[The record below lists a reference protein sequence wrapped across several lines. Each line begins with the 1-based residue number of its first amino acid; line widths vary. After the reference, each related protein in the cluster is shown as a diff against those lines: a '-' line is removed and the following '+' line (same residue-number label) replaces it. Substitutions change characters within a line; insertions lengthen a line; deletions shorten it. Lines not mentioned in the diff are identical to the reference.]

1 MSQSVSFSTNQLKFI
16 EWLATPRE
24 ERSPPTQDLLASKM
38 SINRRT
44 LYRWRQEKA
53 LQEAVLQRA
62 RSLLSDDLPNIY
74 GALRREAK
82 KGGYQHIKL
91 ALEMTGEYDP
101 AGSSEESPFFH
112 KMVVLPPKDGE

>member
-16 EWLATPRE
+16 EWLAIPRE

-44 LYRWRQEKA
+44 LYRWRQEED
-53 LQEAVLQRA
+53 LQKAVLQRA
-62 RSLLSDDLPNIY
+62 RDFLSDDLPNIY

-82 KGGYQHIKL
+82 KGSYQHIKL
-91 ALEMTGEYDP
+91 ALEMTGEYNP
-101 AGSSEESPFFH
+101 IGSSEESPLYH
-112 KMVVLPPKDGE
+112 KMVVLPPKEKE

>member
-1 MSQSVSFSTNQLKFI
+1 MPQNAPFSTNQLKFI

-24 ERSPPTQDLLASKM
+24 DRSPPTQELLADK
-38 SINRRT
+38 IGVNRKT
-44 LYRWRQEKA
+44 LYRWKVEKV
-53 LQEAVLQRA
+53 LQEAVFQRA
-62 RSLLSDDLPNIY
+62 RDLLFDDLPNIY

-91 ALEMTGEYDP
+91 AMEMMGEYDP